1 MTEMKVLAGKPVAEA
16 HKAVLAEKL
25 GALALQGVRLGL
37 GILLVGDDKAAHMY
51 AHFMEKTAKNAGY
64 EVFVENL
71 PATATQED
79 VEGVITRWN
88 EDDKIHGVLPLM
100 PMPDQIDRE
109 KVIDL
114 LLPSK
119 DIDGLTAVNIG
130 LVASGKDGL
139 VPCTPRACMAILDF
153 YGVALAGKNVVV
165 IGRSQVVGKPM
176 ASLLLARD
184 ATITI
189 CHSHTRDLVGALQR
203 ADVVVSAIGRA
214 HAIDGAMIK
223 PGAVVVDVGIN
234 DLNGKTVG
242 DIDYESLKGIAES
255 ATPVPG
261 GVGSVTT
268 TMLLENIY
276 EAYLCT
282 KCQ

>member
-1 MTEMKVLAGKPVAEA
+1 MSEMKVLAGKPVAEA
-16 HKAVLAEKL
+16 HKTVLAEKL

-37 GILLVGDDKAAHMY
+37 GILLVGDDKAAQMY

-64 EVFVENL
+64 EVFMENL
-71 PATATQED
+71 PTTATQEE

-88 EDDKIHGVLPLM
+88 ADEKVHGVLPLM
-100 PMPDQIDRE
+100 PMPKQINRE
-109 KVIDL
+109 RVIDL

-130 LVASGKDGL
+130 LVASGKGGL
-139 VPCTPRACMAILDF
+139 VPCTPRACMAILDY

-165 IGRSQVVGKPM
+165 VGRSQVVGKPM

-189 CHSHTRDLVGALQR
+189 CHSHTRDLVGALQQ

-223 PGAVVVDVGIN
+223 PGAVVIDVGIN

-242 DIDYESLKGIAES
+242 DIDYESLKGIAAA

-276 EAYLCT
+276 EAYLCM